1 MENRIHMRSYAK
13 INLALDVLG
22 RRKNGYHDV
31 RMIMQSFNLS
41 DSLTME
47 RTTQKGITLTTSLPD
62 LPSDE
67 NNLVVKAVS
76 LIKEAYHI
84 KDGLKIYLE
93 KNIPVAAGLAGG
105 SSNGAAALKGMNE
118 LFQLGLS
125 LEELMKLGIG
135 LGADI
140 PYCLLGGTALSEG
153 IGEKLTPL
161 PDLPETLILVVK
173 PAVRVS
179 TRYVYE
185 HLDLTALE
193 NRPDIDQMIA
203 AIKEQDLYKVSG
215 LMGNV
220 LESVTIKDHP
230 VIEKIKKDILW
241 KGALGA
247 LMSGSGP
254 TVFGLFNDSKKIAAA
269 ESCLKQKYPDYT
281 IKSCKTIKGDF

>member
-269 ESCLKQKYPDYT
+269 ESCLKQKYPDYA